1 VVTRL
6 FPACYG
12 ERHGYDKRV
21 PTQQNSADY
30 WAGKQI
36 GLPAKGSRS
45 VAQFSRRLGAI
56 AIDWAIASGVGW
68 LAFGGEPFAILGAFA
83 VLQVIF
89 IATLSGSI
97 GHLLLGMRVV
107 PINPRWIGVLRPL
120 ARTVLLCLVIPAFI
134 WDKDERGLHDLL
146 AGTVLV
152 RK

>member
-1 VVTRL
+1 M
-6 FPACYG
+6 
-12 ERHGYDKRV
+12 
-21 PTQQNSADY
+21 PTPQDSADY

-45 VAQFSRRLGAI
+45 VAQFSRRLAAI
-56 AIDWAIASGVGW
+56 AVDWAIATGIGW
-68 LAFGGEPFAILGAFA
+68 LLFGGDALAILGVFA
-83 VLQVIF
+83 VLQVVF
-89 IATLSGSI
+89 ISTMSGSV

-107 PINPRWIGVLRPL
+107 PINPRWVGVLRPL

-152 RK
+152 KK

>member
-1 VVTRL
+1 M
-6 FPACYG
+6 
-12 ERHGYDKRV
+12 
-21 PTQQNSADY
+21 
-30 WAGKQI
+30 
-36 GLPAKGSRS
+36 
-45 VAQFSRRLGAI
+45 
-56 AIDWAIASGVGW
+56 DWAIATAIGW
-68 LAFGGEPFAILGAFA
+68 LFFGGDALAILAVFA

-89 IATLSGSI
+89 ISTVSGSV

-107 PINPRWIGVLRPL
+107 PVNPKWIGVLRPL

>member
-1 VVTRL
+1 MVTRL

-12 ERHGYDKRV
+12 RRRGYDKHV
-21 PTQQNSADY
+21 SAQQNSADY

-45 VAQFSRRLGAI
+45 VAQFSRRLAAI
-56 AIDWAIASGVGW
+56 AVDWAIATGIGW
-68 LAFGGEPFAILGAFA
+68 LFFGGDPIAILAVFA

-89 IATLSGSI
+89 IATLSGSV

-152 RK
+152 KK